1 MVLGPIRW
9 LPSHRAHV
17 VLCYPSFLVLGI
29 AFFTLAGVGLLGIL
43 GGRFVIRTLVREG
56 LATMSC

>member
-9 LPSHRAHV
+9 LPSRRAHV

-29 AFFTLAGVGLLGIL
+29 PFCTLAGVGLLGIL
-43 GGRFVIRTLVREG
+43 GVRFVLRVMVREG